1 MDYAQFIKSTKKRNR
16 LVYIWLALAGIL
28 VTAGIILLILYN
40 KTNALW
46 QLTLASLCLAG
57 ILAESIV
64 LLSLAFTEK
73 RRNYAL
79 FQSETIIINKDTT
92 EKLRKTEQFAIAQCE
107 GNLKL
112 ALQHIATSPDLTRA
126 ERMDY
131 IMEWHDYEKDFI
143 GQRYGTE
150 PHRIAKSSRKLP
162 LPTDGNTYTR
172 AVCVK
177 KYTHLSYDDSSVEYL
192 DFGSHGKYEATEHY
206 LYRLTEPGDEFYLL
220 MSPDGKRIEE
230 AYSTLDWELIK

>member
-1 MDYAQFIKSTKKRNR
+1 MDYAQFIKSVKSRNR
-16 LVYIWLALAGIL
+16 LVYAWLALTGIL
-28 VTAGIILLILYN
+28 VFAAIIFIVLQQNTAARWPSALVSICMTGVLVESIILL
-40 KTNALW
+40 
-46 QLTLASLCLAG
+46 
-57 ILAESIV
+57 
-64 LLSLAFTEK
+64 LLSSKEK

-143 GQRYGTE
+143 GQRYGAE

-192 DFGSHGKYEATEHY
+192 DFGSHGKYEATEHC

-220 MSPDGKRIEE
+220 TSLDGKKINK
-230 AYSTLDWELIK
+230 AYSLLDWELIE

>member
-1 MDYAQFIKSTKKRNR
+1 MDYAQFIKSVKSRNR
-16 LVYIWLALAGIL
+16 LVYAWLALTGIL
-28 VTAGIILLILYN
+28 VFAAIIFIVLQQNTTARWPFALVSICMTGVLVESIILL
-40 KTNALW
+40 
-46 QLTLASLCLAG
+46 
-57 ILAESIV
+57 
-64 LLSLAFTEK
+64 LLSSKEK

-143 GQRYGTE
+143 GQRYGAE

-192 DFGSHGKYEATEHY
+192 DFGSHGKYEATEHC

-220 MSPDGKRIEE
+220 TSLDGKKINK
-230 AYSTLDWELIK
+230 AYSLLDWELIE